1 MCCCCNCVTGGGG
14 GVGGFQ
20 HRLLCML
27 PQRMKWDRSRRLVN
41 APFVAHGRLHPGHEL
56 EASTATTLRCS
67 LRFPLEML
75 WERHRFWKEWSVP
88 KVLRTRRTFQLFG
101 RPLRTRVNKFN
112 YTVSLGTVTVCSY
125 VQRFV
130 FCKSLFLQNIEDGYT
145 KFFFVFL
152 DTFTGQ
158 PVDNEKPGFNIFLL
172 CFRIRKLFGFIRC
185 GDTFKLRR
193 NLNLICNQVNNC
205 INNKKSDLS

>member
-1 MCCCCNCVTGGGG
+1 
-14 GVGGFQ
+14 
-20 HRLLCML
+20 
-27 PQRMKWDRSRRLVN
+27 MKWDRSHRLEN
-41 APFVAHGRLHPGHEL
+41 APFVAHERLHPGHEL

-101 RPLRTRVNKFN
+101 RPLRTRVNKLN
-112 YTVSLGTVTVCSY
+112 YTVSLGTDAVCIY

-130 FCKSLFLQNIEDGYT
+130 FCISLVLQNIEDGYT
-145 KFFFVFL
+145 VFFVFL

-158 PVDNEKPGFNIFLL
+158 SGDTEKPGLKIFLL
-172 CFRIRKLFGFIRC
+172 CFRIRKRFGFIRF
-185 GDTFKLRR
+185 GDTFKLQRS
-193 NLNLICNQVNNC
+193 LNLICNQVNNGK
-205 INNKKSDLS
+205 NNKKRSVLAAG